1 MAVSK
6 RGATRERGGRAR
18 PGGGRSF
25 QQGRPHHVRRASPG
39 MDRNFPPRPS
49 SHAARTERY
58 DSGISAM
65 EYSLLAAL
73 IAMGIIFA
81 VAAVGQRLGG
91 LYNNIASEVAN
102 TGS

>member
-1 MAVSK
+1 
-6 RGATRERGGRAR
+6 
-18 PGGGRSF
+18 
-25 QQGRPHHVRRASPG
+25 
-39 MDRNFPPRPS
+39 
-49 SHAARTERY
+49 
-58 DSGISAM
+58 M